1 MKSADSMKIKRY
13 VAQTICFLSVSQYN
27 RGIIIQNG
35 SYVNVL
41 VGFLKAGSLQLQRET
56 VCILHYLSLDKEHI
70 PILLNEGVYDIAT
83 KLGMHSD
90 AKIKRSCKSILQ
102 LLSETVKSVNEGT
115 VKRYIELS
123 LSETDNTLDCRF
135 PILSAG
141 SLL

>member
-1 MKSADSMKIKRY
+1 MYEICGQY
-13 VAQTICFLSVSQYN
+13 ENQTVCGTNNLLLSVSQYN

-102 LLSETVKSVNEGT
+102 LVKSVNE
-115 VKRYIELS
+115 EL
-123 LSETDNTLDCRF
+123 LND
-135 PILSAG
+135 ILSYH
-141 SLL
+141 